1 MRRIWPVAAAV
12 VLMLAGCGDDA
23 PDADTPAPPASATAT
38 TNRTGGDATATPG
51 ETAGGGT
58 TPAGEATTRAGAGT
72 AGFVSVVREQLP
84 EVAVDRRDDEI
95 AAVAEQACASLAA
108 GDDADAVVAG
118 TRSLGTADAEAVDHA
133 TARELIKL
141 AIDTVCPDQDRRVD
155 EF

>member
-1 MRRIWPVAAAV
+1 MRRLWPVVAAT
-12 VLMLAGCGDDA
+12 VLMLAGCGEDDRA
-23 PDADTPAPPASATAT
+23 AEAGPGTATA
-38 TNRTGGDATATPG
+38 ATAA
-51 ETAGGGT
+51 TAAGSSPEGA
-58 TPAGEATTRAGAGT
+58 PAAGATVESARAGA
-72 AGFVSVVREQLP
+72 AGFVSVVRERLP

-95 AAVAEQACASLAA
+95 AAVAGQACASLAA
-108 GDDADAVVAG
+108 GDDAETVVAG

>member
-1 MRRIWPVAAAV
+1 MRRLWPVVAAT
-12 VLMLAGCGDDA
+12 VLMLAGCGEDDRA
-23 PDADTPAPPASATAT
+23 AEAEAGPATAT
-38 TNRTGGDATATPG
+38 AATA
-51 ETAGGGT
+51 AGSSPEGA
-58 TPAGEATTRAGAGT
+58 PAAGATVESARAGA
-72 AGFVSVVREQLP
+72 AGFVSVVRERLP

-95 AAVAEQACASLAA
+95 AAVAGQACASLAA
-108 GDDADAVVAG
+108 GDDAETVVAG